1 MSLLYTFL
9 TSILLSLTPAQS
21 VPYAKIETAF
31 SQNDASGVVALAKEK
46 VLINILGTEGA
57 YSKSQAILVVKDF
70 FTKKPGN
77 SFDFIFKGA
86 ESAEGCFAIGTY
98 SSKSEKFRVT
108 LHFKKTGGDYR
119 IESLS
124 IEKS

>member
-9 TSILLSLTPAQS
+9 TSILLSLTIAQS
-21 VPYAKIETAF
+21 VPYTKIESAF
-31 SQNDASGVVALAKEK
+31 SKNDASDVVALAKDK
-46 VLINILGTEGA
+46 VLINVLGTEGA
-57 YSKSQAILVVKDF
+57 YSKSQAILVLKDF

-77 SFDFIFKGA
+77 SFEFIFRGA

-108 LHFKKTGGDYR
+108 LHFKKVGSDYR

-124 IEKS
+124 IEKT